1 MSIPLYHQAAR
12 DGFLELLKETTKR
25 DTNSKDED
33 GMTPTLWAAF
43 EGNVEVFLYFYD
55 LRSEY
60 RSTRKY
66 KIEVEI
72 DVSRTILN
80 F

>member
-43 EGNVEVFLYFYD
+43 EGNVEVLSCFY
-55 LRSEY
+55 
-60 RSTRKY
+60 
-66 KIEVEI
+66 
-72 DVSRTILN
+72 
-80 F
+80 

>member
-43 EGNVEVFLYFYD
+43 EGNVEVFLCFYE
-55 LRSEY
+55 LRSGN
-60 RSTRKY
+60 RST
-66 KIEVEI
+66 
-72 DVSRTILN
+72 
-80 F
+80 

>member
-43 EGNVEVFLYFYD
+43 EGNVEVFLCFYE
-55 LRSEY
+55 LRSGN
-60 RSTRKY
+60 RSTRTY

-72 DVSRTILN
+72 DVSRTIIN

>member
-43 EGNVEVFLYFYD
+43 EGNVEVLFGF
-55 LRSEY
+55 
-60 RSTRKY
+60 
-66 KIEVEI
+66 
-72 DVSRTILN
+72 
-80 F
+80 

>member
-25 DTNSKDED
+25 DTNCKDED

-43 EGNVEVFLYFYD
+43 EGMAVENVKQHISNAYLG
-55 LRSEY
+55 
-60 RSTRKY
+60 
-66 KIEVEI
+66 
-72 DVSRTILN
+72 
-80 F
+80 